1 MGLFTNDPLQII
13 CFQSYGTHEHFYCRG
28 RALEDENIDLS
39 RKGLGALLKNTWKRF
54 ETDEIPHAKLK
65 ITLPDE
71 RVLYARSNAEGYFK
85 MEEMVDNLD
94 GLTNSE
100 GWLPYEISYA
110 TDFPGKVIQQQNRFP
125 GEMLIPS
132 RSAAFGVISDI
143 DDTII
148 HTGVASTLKWRL
160 IFNTFLKTA
169 ESRSPLE
176 GASEFYHM
184 LHRGHSG
191 TEANPLFYVS
201 NSPWNLYRYL
211 EHFLKVHQFPKG
223 PILLRDFRTMF
234 DRTPKPEK
242 PHKQHEIRNILKTY
256 PHLNFILIGDA
267 GEHDADI
274 YMEVAEEYPGR
285 IKAIYLR
292 SVKHKKKRIRIEGL
306 FNEFKTVPALFVDSS
321 KEAIEHAERSGFI
334 APGSSVQ

>member
-1 MGLFTNDPLQII
+1 MGLFKKDPLQII
-13 CFQSYGTHEHFYCRG
+13 TFQSYGTDAHFYVRG

-39 RKGLGALLKNTWKRF
+39 KKGWGALLRNTWKRF
-54 ETDEIPHAKLK
+54 ETDEVPHARLK
-65 ITLPDE
+65 ITLPNE
-71 RVLYARSNAEGYFK
+71 KVCYATTNAEGYFK
-85 MEEMVDNLD
+85 IEDTFANLD
-94 GLTNSE
+94 GVTNTE
-100 GWLPYEISYA
+100 GWLPYEIAY
-110 TDFPGKVIQQQNRFP
+110 DPPPKKRVVQQQNRFP

-132 RSAAFGVISDI
+132 RSASFGIISDI

-160 IFNTFLKTA
+160 LFNTFLKNA
-169 ESRSPLE
+169 ESRIPLE

-184 LHRGHSG
+184 LHRGASG
-191 TEANPLFYVS
+191 REANPLFYVS

-223 PILLRDFRTMF
+223 PILLRDFRTPF
-234 DRTPKPEK
+234 DRTPKPK
-242 PHKQHEIRNILKTY
+242 MPHKQHEIRNILKTY
-256 PHLNFILIGDA
+256 PHLQFILIGDS

-292 SVKHKKKRIRIEGL
+292 SVRHKKKMMRIQGL
-306 FNEFKTVPALFVDSS
+306 FESFRTVPALLVENS
-321 KEAIEHAERSGFI
+321 EQALAHARQAGFI
-334 APGSSVQ
+334 SEG